1 MQERDAETEGLAH
14 TGSCLT
20 DEVVTGESQ
29 REGEFLDGEGAFD
42 ADLVQCAD
50 DFVADTEFGEGRG
63 TWVSSSWTETVFS
76 VASSSWSTVIL
87 LRGLAFPR
95 GGTHAQGKGPGRK
108 SADVDALFFFGHA
121 YASALNS
128 TRTNSNRPA
137 ISAKRATT
145 VDAGARTLSV
155 GFV

>member
-1 MQERDAETEGLAH
+1 M
-14 TGSCLT
+14 
-20 DEVVTGESQ
+20 
-29 REGEFLDGEGAFD
+29 
-42 ADLVQCAD
+42 
-50 DFVADTEFGEGRG
+50 
-63 TWVSSSWTETVFS
+63 FS

-87 LRGLAFPR
+87 LRGGLAFPR
-95 GGTHAQGKGPGRK
+95 GGTHAQGKGGPGRK

-128 TRTNSNRPA
+128 TRTNSNRPE

-155 GFV
+155 GGFV

>member
-1 MQERDAETEGLAH
+1 MSSWMAKVRSIPISFSARTISSRTPSSAKLG
-14 TGSCLT
+14 
-20 DEVVTGESQ
+20 
-29 REGEFLDGEGAFD
+29 
-42 ADLVQCAD
+42 
-50 DFVADTEFGEGRG
+50 G

-128 TRTNSNRPA
+128 TRTNSNRPE

-155 GFV
+155 GSA